1 MKSSM
6 YENPVR
12 SAIILD
18 AFVLYMT
25 IGTILDNQYN
35 FTILLIM
42 LGVVNNQIIN
52 KGQNLNKKKKNIIY
66 FSLFLTMG
74 IFLIFALYMHNV
86 RYR

>member
-25 IGTILDNQYN
+25 IGSILDNQYN

-42 LGVVNNQIIN
+42 LGVVNNKIIN
-52 KGQNLNKKKKNIIY
+52 KGKNLNQKKKNIIH
-66 FSLFLTMG
+66 FSFFLTMG

>member
-18 AFVLYMT
+18 AFVLYML
-25 IGTILDNQYN
+25 IGTILDNQYH
-35 FTILLIM
+35 FTVLLIM

-66 FSLFLTMG
+66 FSFFLTMG

>member
-25 IGTILDNQYN
+25 IGSILDNQYN

-42 LGVVNNQIIN
+42 LGVVNNKIIN
-52 KGQNLNKKKKNIIY
+52 KGKNLNQKKKNIIY

>member
-12 SAIILD
+12 LAIILD

-25 IGTILDNQYN
+25 IGSILDNQYN

-42 LGVVNNQIIN
+42 LGVVNNKIIN
-52 KGQNLNKKKKNIIY
+52 KGKNLNQKKKNIIH

>member
-25 IGTILDNQYN
+25 IGSILDNQYN

-42 LGVVNNQIIN
+42 LGIVNNKIIN
-52 KGQNLNKKKKNIIY
+52 KGKNLN
-66 FSLFLTMG
+66 
-74 IFLIFALYMHNV
+74 
-86 RYR
+86 

>member
-1 MKSSM
+1 M

-25 IGTILDNQYN
+25 IGSILDNQYN

-42 LGVVNNQIIN
+42 LGVVNNKIIN
-52 KGQNLNKKKKNIIY
+52 KGQNLNRKKKNIIH
-66 FSLFLTMG
+66 FSFFLTMSV
-74 IFLIFALYMHNV
+74 FLIFALYMHNV